1 MKVEELIKELKK
13 MPQDAEVRVMEESDC
28 LEHPI
33 IHVAEESGEVR
44 IEYRYEDNE

>member
-1 MKVEELIKELKK
+1 MTVKQLIEYLKK

-33 IHVAEESGEVR
+33 IHVEQESGDVR
-44 IEYRYEDNE
+44 IEYRYTDD